1 VIAETAV
8 RFNPFPGLRSFEPE
22 EEHLFF
28 GRERQIDELLARL
41 RRTRFLAVVGTSG
54 SGKSSLVRS
63 GLIPALHGG
72 FMTKAGS
79 SWRVAVFRPGDDPI
93 GNLAAALGTPQVL
106 GCDPEIADLHR
117 TLIDTTLHRSA
128 RGLAESVRLARI
140 PERDNVLLLVDQ
152 FEELFRFKRNPRIKD
167 SQEEAVAFV
176 RLLLEAARQTEVPVY
191 VVLTMRSDFIGSCTE
206 LPGLAEATNDGQY
219 LVPRMTREERRA
231 AILGPVAVGGA
242 DIAPRLVLRL
252 LNDVG
257 DDLDQLPILQH
268 ALMRTWDRWE
278 GDHRPGEAL
287 DLRHFEA
294 AGTLREA
301 LSLHAEEAYRELA
314 ARGDRR
320 AAEIAAVLFK
330 ALTERGPGH
339 GVRRPTRLAEICALA
354 GAGEGEVMRVV
365 DGFRLPGRSF
375 LMPSCE
381 VALTADTVLDISHE
395 SLMRIWERL
404 IDWVEEEGRSAKL
417 YLRLSKAA
425 AEYQEGNGG
434 LWRDPELQLA
444 LNWREETKPT
454 ALWAERYDP
463 AFERATLFLDYSR
476 QERDQALEK
485 RERERRRQLLR
496 TRLLALTF
504 GAAALVVLVFGLYAL
519 TVRNEAEQSAYE
531 AQQQKFA
538 AESHERD
545 ARRQRENALVQKR
558 RAEEEGRH
566 AEAARR
572 AAERQQGIAQAEGL
586 RALAE
591 ESKALAQK
599 RDAEQARELAE
610 AARGQAEEAKSAT
623 EAQRAVAVQEKVR
636 AEALRV
642 EAESSG
648 NEARRLGTLQAARA
662 LALQATRLQRDD
674 QRQTAALLAVA
685 GYRLHR
691 RSGGDPDDAS
701 LFNALRATAA
711 RLESGEA
718 LRLQDAVRA
727 VALAGDGR
735 TLFAG
740 GDDGAVLRADLG
752 SPDRKPARLG
762 ALAEGIRSLA
772 LRADGGRLAVGG
784 LDGEI
789 DLWDLGRPG
798 SAPRIL
804 RKAGGTDG
812 IGAAGSAVNALAFQ
826 PGGGRLAAGGAD
838 GSVVTWSADL
848 SETAVLLAPQ
858 PFRVTALAFSPDGR
872 SLAAATAGG
881 GLLLL
886 TPGKPGSAP
895 RVLGAAPDLRSVAF
909 SEDGRLL
916 AAGTAQ
922 GTVLLWEPGEE
933 GGSLPVELTGHTAA
947 VTAAAFL
954 HGQRTLATAS
964 LDGSVRLWSL
974 DAPGTDVVVL
984 PGTAWVWAL
993 AAAPDGSRV
1002 VTGGADRAVRAW
1014 WTHAQPL
1021 ADAICRQASRS
1032 LTREEWNEHVPA
1044 GLEFETTCP

>member
-28 GRERQIDELLARL
+28 GREKQIDELLARL

-93 GNLAAALGTPQVL
+93 GNLAAALATPEVL

-128 RGLAESVRLARI
+128 RGLTESVRLARI

-152 FEELFRFKRNPRIKD
+152 FEELFRFKRNPRIRD

-278 GDHRPGEAL
+278 GDHRPGEVL

-301 LSLHAEEAYRELA
+301 LSLHAEEAYRELT

-320 AAEIAAVLFK
+320 PAEIAAVLFK
-330 ALTERGPGH
+330 ALTERGSGH

-354 GAGEGEVMRVV
+354 GAGEEEVMRVV

-375 LMPSCE
+375 LMPPCQ

-404 IDWVEEEGRSAKL
+404 IDWVDEEGRSAKL

-444 LNWREETKPT
+444 LNWREETRPT
-454 ALWAERYDP
+454 AVWAERYDP
-463 AFERATLFLDYSR
+463 AFERAMLFLDYSR

-496 TRLLALTF
+496 TRLLALTL

-545 ARRQRENALVQKR
+545 ARRQRENALLQKR
-558 RAEEEGRH
+558 RAEEESRH

-572 AAERQQGIAQAEGL
+572 AAERQREIAQAEGL
-586 RALAE
+586 RARAE
-591 ESKALAQK
+591 ESNALAQK
-599 RDAEQARELAE
+599 RNAEQARELAE
-610 AARGQAEEAKSAT
+610 TARRQAEEAKSAT
-623 EAQRAVAVQEKVR
+623 ETQR
-636 AEALRV
+636 AEAVQAKLDADAQRV
-642 EAESSG
+642 KAESSG
-648 NEARRLGTLQAARA
+648 REARRLGMLQAARA
-662 LALQATRLQRDD
+662 LALQAARLQRDD

-685 GYRLHR
+685 GYRLHL
-691 RSGGDPDDAS
+691 RSGGDPDDAG
-701 LFNALRATAA
+701 LFEALRTTAA
-711 RLESGEA
+711 RLESPEA
-718 LRLQDAVRA
+718 LRHQDAVRA

-752 SPDRKPARLG
+752 APDRKPARLG
-762 ALAEGIRSLA
+762 ALADGVRSLA
-772 LRADGGRLAVGG
+772 LRADGGRLAAGG
-784 LDGEI
+784 LDGGI

-804 RKAGGTDG
+804 RTG
-812 IGAAGSAVNALAFQ
+812 GAAGSAVNALAFQ
-826 PGGGRLAAGGAD
+826 PGSGRLAAGGAD

-848 SETAVLLAPQ
+848 SETTILLAPQ
-858 PFRVTALAFSPDGR
+858 PFRVTALAFSPDGQ

-886 TPGKPGSAP
+886 TPGEPGSAP
-895 RVLGAAPDLRSVAF
+895 RVLGAAPDLRSAAF

-916 AAGTAQ
+916 AAGTAS
-922 GTVLLWEPGEE
+922 GTVLLWEPGE
-933 GGSLPVELTGHTAA
+933 GAGSLPVELTGHTGA

-954 HGQRTLATAS
+954 PGQHTLATAS

-974 DAPGTDVVVL
+974 ERPGTDVVVL
-984 PGTAWVWAL
+984 QGAAWVWAL
-993 AAAPDGSRV
+993 AVAPDGSRV

-1032 LTREEWNEHVPA
+1032 LTREEWNEHAPA